1 LTRLSLLKKG
11 IIRTSDK
18 LNQGISAVKTI
29 NETVMEMYNNNTDA
43 KYCNR
48 IQSCLN
54 TIVDVLEDVFQDM
67 VLVDKL
73 HEQIDELLKM
83 SENKE

>member
-1 LTRLSLLKKG
+1 M
-11 IIRTSDK
+11 TSDK

-73 HEQIDELLKM
+73 HEQIDEL
-83 SENKE
+83 ENKE

>member
-1 LTRLSLLKKG
+1 MT
-11 IIRTSDK
+11 TDK

-67 VLVDKL
+67 VLIDKL
-73 HEQIDELLKM
+73 HEQIDEL
-83 SENKE
+83 ENKE

>member
-1 LTRLSLLKKG
+1 M
-11 IIRTSDK
+11 TSDK

-73 HEQIDELLKM
+73 HE
-83 SENKE
+83 

>member
-1 LTRLSLLKKG
+1 M
-11 IIRTSDK
+11 TSDK

-29 NETVMEMYNNNTDA
+29 NETVMEMYNNKTDA

-73 HEQIDELLKM
+73 HE
-83 SENKE
+83 

>member
-1 LTRLSLLKKG
+1 MM
-11 IIRTSDK
+11 TSDK
-18 LNQGISAVKTI
+18 LNQGISAVKII
-29 NETVMEMYNNNTDA
+29 NETVMEMYNNNVDL

-48 IQSCLN
+48 IQGCLN

-73 HEQIDELLKM
+73 HEQIDEL
-83 SENKE
+83 ENKE

>member
-1 LTRLSLLKKG
+1 MTG
-11 IIRTSDK
+11 DK
-18 LNQGISAVKTI
+18 LNQGISAVKII
-29 NETVMEMYNNNTDA
+29 NDTVMEMYNNKVDS

-67 VLVDKL
+67 VLIDKL
-73 HEQIDELLKM
+73 HEQIDEL
-83 SENKE
+83 ENKE

>member
-1 LTRLSLLKKG
+1 M
-11 IIRTSDK
+11 TSDK

>member
-1 LTRLSLLKKG
+1 MTG
-11 IIRTSDK
+11 DK

-29 NETVMEMYNNNTDA
+29 NETIMEMHNNNVDL

-48 IQSCLN
+48 IQGCLH

-67 VLVDKL
+67 VLIDKL
-73 HEQIDELLKM
+73 HEQIDELLK
-83 SENKE
+83 NKE

>member
-1 LTRLSLLKKG
+1 MMT
-11 IIRTSDK
+11 TDK

-29 NETVMEMYNNNTDA
+29 NETVIEMYNNNTDA

-67 VLVDKL
+67 VLIDKL
-73 HEQIDELLKM
+73 HEQIDEL
-83 SENKE
+83 ENKE

>member
-1 LTRLSLLKKG
+1 MTG
-11 IIRTSDK
+11 DK

>member
-1 LTRLSLLKKG
+1 M
-11 IIRTSDK
+11 TSDK

-29 NETVMEMYNNNTDA
+29 NDTVMEMYDSKVDS
-43 KYCNR
+43 KYCSR

-67 VLVDKL
+67 VLIDKL
-73 HEQIDELLKM
+73 YEQIDELLK
-83 SENKE
+83 NKE

>member
-1 LTRLSLLKKG
+1 MTG
-11 IIRTSDK
+11 DK

-29 NETVMEMYNNNTDA
+29 NDTVMEMYNNKVDS
-43 KYCNR
+43 KYCSR

-67 VLVDKL
+67 VLIDKL
-73 HEQIDELLKM
+73 HEQIDELLKD
-83 SENKE
+83 KE

>member
-1 LTRLSLLKKG
+1 M
-11 IIRTSDK
+11 TSDK

-29 NETVMEMYNNNTDA
+29 NDTVMEMYNSKVDS
-43 KYCNR
+43 KYCKR

-67 VLVDKL
+67 VLIDKL
-73 HEQIDELLKM
+73 HEQIDELSK
-83 SENKE
+83 NKE

>member
-1 LTRLSLLKKG
+1 M
-11 IIRTSDK
+11 TSDK

-29 NETVMEMYNNNTDA
+29 NETVMEMHNNNVDL

-54 TIVDVLEDVFQDM
+54 TIVSVLEDVFQDM